1 MRPPPKHGTHSGY
14 VKLECREDCC
24 KKGEREYRAGYR
36 SRIRGVTASANSS
49 SSSVT
54 GQTGE
59 KRSVAERYSDWEAS
73 LRRAAAESCDW

>member
-1 MRPPPKHGTHSGY
+1 MPPPKHGTRSGY
-14 VKLECREDCC
+14 VKLECRLECC
-24 KKGEREYRAGYR
+24 TTAERAYKRDYR
-36 SRIRGVTASANSS
+36 SRIRGVTASANTS

-54 GQTGE
+54 GQTAE